1 MSGRIRTEEARGDER
16 RMRTRQ
22 ALLEALI
29 GAVRHGRYDRLEVSD
44 LIAEAGVG
52 RSTFYDHFR
61 GKDDMIVQTM
71 GHMLDALASVVDE
84 TRAARAAGEAHPVQ
98 GAQGAVRAVLAHFG
112 ENEPFARH
120 MLVSAECAPLVGRI
134 TRELAAR
141 IEQRLAGR
149 ARRPAAPV
157 ALIAAQLAESQIAFV
172 RAWLALGRP
181 CGEDELARAMCLSAE
196 GSLAALA

>member
-84 TRAARAAGEAHPVQ
+84 TGAARAAHP
-98 GAQGAVRAVLAHFG
+98 AQGAVRAVLAHFG

-120 MLVSAECAPLVGRI
+120 MLVSAECAALVKRI